1 LKAFIIPVFIPHL
14 GCPHRCIFCEQKKIS
29 SQPLEPL
36 HKGFVRKVIEQALR
50 SKRLDRGILPEVAF
64 YGGTFTMLPVDLMG
78 ELLDEVR
85 PYLKKGLVHSIRIST
100 RPDAV
105 DEERLDLLWS
115 CGVKTVELGV
125 QSMDDAVLSLSG
137 RGHGSGDVIRA
148 VERLKFFGFKV
159 GVQLMPGLPG
169 DSAGR
174 FLSTIEKV
182 IPLRPDLAR
191 LYPAVV
197 IEGTALGT
205 WYREGRYKPLE
216 LGEAVE
222 LCVEGCM
229 RLESAGI
236 PVIRIGLMSSPALL
250 REGEIVGGPWHPA
263 FGFLVRSAIYHKKI
277 ERDLPRVGRFTR
289 IILSASPREIGLL
302 RGYRNQGLQ
311 RIEKI
316 TGAEI
321 VGVRTDETNPL
332 GRIRVIPE
340 RMGN

>member
-1 LKAFIIPVFIPHL
+1 
-14 GCPHRCIFCEQKKIS
+14 
-29 SQPLEPL
+29 
-36 HKGFVRKVIEQALR
+36 
-50 SKRLDRGILPEVAF
+50 
-64 YGGTFTMLPVDLMG
+64 
-78 ELLDEVR
+78 
-85 PYLKKGLVHSIRIST
+85 
-100 RPDAV
+100 
-105 DEERLDLLWS
+105 
-115 CGVKTVELGV
+115 
-125 QSMDDAVLSLSG
+125 
-137 RGHGSGDVIRA
+137 
-148 VERLKFFGFKV
+148 V

-169 DSAGR
+169 DSAGG

-182 IPLRPDLAR
+182 ISLTPDLAR

-250 REGEIVGGPWHPA
+250 KEGEIAGGPWHPA

-277 ERDLPRVGRFTR
+277 ERDLPRVGRFHR

-321 VGVRTDETNPL
+321 VGVRADETNPP

-340 RMGN
+340 REGS